1 MNKREKLPHR
11 PGAAARAVL
20 ATRAAIA
27 GIAGIATIAAIAL
40 PQAGC
45 TRRVAENDRQGRD
58 VQVDRGPGGT
68 EVELKPDSQAVRDLQ
83 QAGERA
89 GQAAQQAGD
98 RLGEQAR
105 QAGETLQ
112 RQAAEAGRDLEQG
125 AREVGAQVAPAAR
138 QAGQA
143 LEESARKV
151 GEEVGPIAR
160 EVLSDASIT
169 ARIKAKLITDPEI
182 NPFHID
188 VDTVNGIV
196 TLNGEVAS
204 GAPKQEAEKLARQTD
219 GVKQVNNL
227 IQVKG
232 EPPPPPPARR

>member
-1 MNKREKLPHR
+1 MTRSEKLPHR
-11 PGAAARAVL
+11 PGVAALAAHAVIV
-20 ATRAAIA
+20 AIA
-27 GIAGIATIAAIAL
+27 AL
-40 PQAGC
+40 ALSQGC
-45 TRRVAENDRQGRD
+45 ARRVAENERQGRD
-58 VQVDRGPGGT
+58 VQVERGPGGT
-68 EVELKPDSQAVRDLQ
+68 QVEVRPDSEAARDLQ
-83 QAGERA
+83 RAGERA
-89 GQAAQQAGD
+89 GEAAQQAGD
-98 RLGEQAR
+98 RLAQEAR
-105 QAGETLQ
+105 QAGDTLQ
-112 RQAAEAGRDLEQG
+112 RQAAEAGRELEKG
-125 AREVGAQVAPAAR
+125 AREVGAKVAPAVS

-143 LEESARKV
+143 LEEGARKV
-151 GEEVGPIAR
+151 GEQVGPIAR

-169 ARIKAKLITDPEI
+169 ARIKAKLIADPEI

-204 GAPKQEAEKLARQTD
+204 DAPKQEAEKLARHTD